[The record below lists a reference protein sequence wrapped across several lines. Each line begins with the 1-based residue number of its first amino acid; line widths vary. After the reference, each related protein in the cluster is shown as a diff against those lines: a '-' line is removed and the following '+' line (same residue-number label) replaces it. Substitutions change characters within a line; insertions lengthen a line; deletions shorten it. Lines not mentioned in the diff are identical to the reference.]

1 MASEGARVF
10 STLLAPG
17 SESDAHAHYEARV
30 AGRRV
35 LLENADRAPP
45 QSNDPGLVHRNARV
59 RRESRKRGARA
70 KKRESAGLS
79 RQDKKNLGLLLPG
92 KTLSYADALPLNALW
107 TEYVRGLLGLDG
119 LGAAELDKT
128 VDNMSWVSGMQSSL
142 LKADWTGA
150 KMTVVQSTNPALV
163 HTSGVVAQE
172 THETFILINE
182 NGARVVPKRNC
193 IFAVEIALDSRAI
206 TIDLHGNQ
214 LRYAL
219 PARATRKHK
228 ARKTIELD

>member
-17 SESDAHAHYEARV
+17 SESEAHAHYEARV

-193 IFAVEIALDSRAI
+193 IFSVEIALDSRAI